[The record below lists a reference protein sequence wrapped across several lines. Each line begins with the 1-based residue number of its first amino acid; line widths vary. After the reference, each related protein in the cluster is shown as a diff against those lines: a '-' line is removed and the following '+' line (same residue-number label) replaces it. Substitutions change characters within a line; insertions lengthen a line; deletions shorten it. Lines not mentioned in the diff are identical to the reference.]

1 MAGSEP
7 PLIELAGV
15 GRVYRRAGAR
25 GRGVATRALSDVTLR
40 IEPGEFVAVMGPSGS
55 GKSTLMNI
63 LGCLDRPTAGTYR
76 FRGRTVGRLGA
87 DELAALRRESFGFV
101 FQSYN
106 LIGSATAR
114 ENVELPSAYAGLRR
128 MQRAARADASG
139 TGRGRCPAVSSSAW
153 RSPGR

>member
-1 MAGSEP
+1 MALRRRLVLSEQPVAAVEP

-25 GRGVATRALSDVTLR
+25 GQGVATRALSDVTLR

-76 FRGRTVGRLGA
+76 FRGRTVGRLRA

-101 FQSYN
+101 F
-106 LIGSATAR
+106 
-114 ENVELPSAYAGLRR
+114 
-128 MQRAARADASG
+128 
-139 TGRGRCPAVSSSAW
+139 
-153 RSPGR
+153 

>member
-1 MAGSEP
+1 MAGSGP

-40 IEPGEFVAVMGPSGS
+40 IERGEFVAVMGPSGS

-76 FRGRTVGRLGA
+76 FRGRTSVGCARTSWPRCA
-87 DELAALRRESFGFV
+87 
-101 FQSYN
+101 
-106 LIGSATAR
+106 GSR
-114 ENVELPSAYAGLRR
+114 
-128 MQRAARADASG
+128 SG
-139 TGRGRCPAVSSSAW
+139 SCSS
-153 RSPGR
+153 PTT